1 MPFHKKTLKAVKK
14 LDLRTWRHKESIK
27 RDVRR
32 EKRKKS
38 SEARKRKSVRKSQKH
53 PQKSFGRLSK
63 SYLGMRGES
72 PRKEIERGLGIKRLI
87 THDLRKKSRKT
98 AKAIMRG
105 VSLLKGN

>member
-32 EKRKKS
+32 KKRKKS
-38 SEARKRKSVRKSQKH
+38 SEAQKRKSVRKSQKH
-53 PQKSFGRLSK
+53 PQKSFGTLK
-63 SYLGMRGES
+63 ATPHIK
-72 PRKEIERGLGIKRLI
+72 PRVKVARGLGVKRAI
-87 THDLRKKSRKT
+87 THGLRKKSRKT